1 VNGEHKIW
9 EVNGEH
15 GIWEVKG
22 ITGAMELIAEAV
34 ADVGTS

>member
-1 VNGEHKIW
+1 VNGEHEIW

-22 ITGAMELIAEAV
+22 ITRAMELIAEA
-34 ADVGTS
+34 ATDVGTS